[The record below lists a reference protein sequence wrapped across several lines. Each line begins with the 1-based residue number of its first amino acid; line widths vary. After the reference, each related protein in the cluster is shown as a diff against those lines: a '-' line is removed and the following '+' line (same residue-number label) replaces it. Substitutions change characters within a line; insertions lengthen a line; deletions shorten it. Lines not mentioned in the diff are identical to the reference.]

1 MGFSVK
7 IDQPIVLNGMEPLYV
22 EIMESFFND
31 IFLAMQL
38 VPYLALSS
46 I

>member
-1 MGFSVK
+1 MGFSAK
-7 IDQPIVLNGMEPLYV
+7 IDQPIVLNGMEPFYV

-38 VPYLALSS
+38 VPYLSVCS